1 MVKTI
6 TKVGNSHGI
15 ILDAALMDLAR
26 LKPGDKVNI
35 EIHAG
40 GTLTVTPMAAPVISA
55 ERAGEAAKR
64 LISKNAELFRR
75 LS

>member
-35 EIHAG
+35 EIHSG
-40 GTLTVTPMAAPVISA
+40 GTLTVTPLDPPPSSQEVTRVIKETMQDYA
-55 ERAGEAAKR
+55 RTM
-64 LISKNAELFRR
+64 RR
-75 LS
+75 LA